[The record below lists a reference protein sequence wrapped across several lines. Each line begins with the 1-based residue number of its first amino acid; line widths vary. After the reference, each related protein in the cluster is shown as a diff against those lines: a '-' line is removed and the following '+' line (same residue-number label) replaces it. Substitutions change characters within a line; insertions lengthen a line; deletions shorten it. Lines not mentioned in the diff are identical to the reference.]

1 VLAFIKEVGS
11 DLAVEINAASR
22 GRLARMTKALSRLPW
37 SSKSTKTTVTR
48 FVEAQHSLFSLAP
61 SDLCAD
67 ADALAANPETTPPGT
82 LQWVATK
89 GNASRAT
96 TAGNTAFVKMLGSFA
111 DASDAPVFK
120 DIVAQSK
127 RFVMAYK
134 PLIKAEATKLLAT
147 LGFPP

>member
-48 FVEAQHSLFSLAP
+48 FLEAQHSLFSLAP

-67 ADALAANPETTPPGT
+67 ADALAANPEATPPGT
-82 LQWVATK
+82 LQWWRLK
-89 GNASRAT
+89 GMP
-96 TAGNTAFVKMLGSFA
+96 AGL
-111 DASDAPVFK
+111 
-120 DIVAQSK
+120 Q
-127 RFVMAYK
+127 
-134 PLIKAEATKLLAT
+134 PLETRHS
-147 LGFPP
+147 